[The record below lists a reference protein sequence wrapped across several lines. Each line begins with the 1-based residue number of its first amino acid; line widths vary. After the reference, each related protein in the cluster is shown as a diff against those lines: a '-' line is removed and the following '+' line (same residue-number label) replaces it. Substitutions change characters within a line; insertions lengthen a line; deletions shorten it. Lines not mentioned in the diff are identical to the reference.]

1 MKLVM
6 LALVCLIAGDT
17 TVCHA
22 DSMAVAHLAC
32 GPQPIIPTSA
42 VPTGAVPTGAAP
54 TGAVPTGAV
63 PTGAVPTGAVPTGAV
78 PTGAVPT
85 GAVPTGAVPTGAV
98 PTGAVPTGTVPTGAV
113 PTGTVPVALAEAQNV
128 TGYSLSSPDVQ
139 YGQTSG
145 VAIGSSNI
153 QTGYVDVELANNLQS
168 FLDELNLEGVIPFC
182 DVVDAGTPKIAI
194 DLRKVSLVSVQLVDR
209 AANGNP
215 DQETTPVI
223 RLEFQF
229 ESFAVRT
236 FDKLPAV
243 SGTGD

>member
-1 MKLVM
+1 MPTRGSWYRQHATRLFFRHRSGLSVSPELLQNNFAGGFKMKLVM

-32 GPQPIIPTSA
+32 GPQAII
-42 VPTGAVPTGAAP
+42 
-54 TGAVPTGAV
+54 
-63 PTGAVPTGAVPTGAV
+63 

-98 PTGAVPTGTVPTGAV
+98 PTGAVPTGTVPTGSA
-113 PTGTVPVALAEAQNV
+113 PVALAEPQNV

-145 VAIGSSNI
+145 VAIGSSTI
-153 QTGYVDVELANNLQS
+153 QTGYVDVELANNLQA
-168 FLDELNLEGVIPFC
+168 FLDELSLEAVIPFC
-182 DVVDAGTPKIAI
+182 AVVDAGTPTVEI
-194 DLRKVSLVSVQLVDR
+194 DLHKVSLVSVQLVDR
-209 AANGNP
+209 AASDNP

-223 RLEFQF
+223 RIEFQF
-229 ESFAVRT
+229 ESFAVST

>member
-32 GPQPIIPTSA
+32 GPQAII
-42 VPTGAVPTGAAP
+42 P

-98 PTGAVPTGTVPTGAV
+98 PTGAVPTGAVPTGAV
-113 PTGTVPVALAEAQNV
+113 PTGAVPTGSAPVALAEPQNV

-145 VAIGSSNI
+145 VAIGSSTI
-153 QTGYVDVELANNLQS
+153 QTGYVDVELANNLQA
-168 FLDELNLEGVIPFC
+168 FLDELSLEAVIPFC
-182 DVVDAGTPKIAI
+182 AVVDAGTPTVEI
-194 DLRKVSLVSVQLVDR
+194 DLHKVSLVSVQLVDR
-209 AANGNP
+209 AASDNP

-223 RLEFQF
+223 RIEFQF
-229 ESFAVRT
+229 ESFAVST

>member
-1 MKLVM
+1 MPTRGSWYRQHATRLFFRHRSGLSVSPELLQNNFAGGFKMKLVM

-32 GPQPIIPTSA
+32 GPQAII
-42 VPTGAVPTGAAP
+42 
-54 TGAVPTGAV
+54 
-63 PTGAVPTGAVPTGAV
+63 
-78 PTGAVPT
+78 PT

-98 PTGAVPTGTVPTGAV
+98 PTGAVPTGTVPTGSA
-113 PTGTVPVALAEAQNV
+113 PVALAEPQNV

-145 VAIGSSNI
+145 VAIGSSTI
-153 QTGYVDVELANNLQS
+153 QTGYVDVELANNLQA
-168 FLDELNLEGVIPFC
+168 FLDELSLEAVIPFC
-182 DVVDAGTPKIAI
+182 DVVDAGTPNIAI

-209 AANGNP
+209 AASGNP

-223 RLEFQF
+223 RLKFQF

>member
-32 GPQPIIPTSA
+32 GPQAII
-42 VPTGAVPTGAAP
+42 
-54 TGAVPTGAV
+54 
-63 PTGAVPTGAVPTGAV
+63 PTGAVPTGAV

-98 PTGAVPTGTVPTGAV
+98 PTGAVPTGTVPTGSA
-113 PTGTVPVALAEAQNV
+113 PVALAEPQNV

-145 VAIGSSNI
+145 VAIGSSTI
-153 QTGYVDVELANNLQS
+153 QTGYVDVELANNLQA
-168 FLDELNLEGVIPFC
+168 FLDELSLEAVIPFC
-182 DVVDAGTPKIAI
+182 AVVDAGTPTVEI
-194 DLRKVSLVSVQLVDR
+194 DLHKVSLVSVQLVDR
-209 AANGNP
+209 AASGNP

-223 RLEFQF
+223 RLKFQF